1 MITESEALSLVL
13 LGRDFIV
20 EQGERGVDSA
30 ALAMYFQRVAGVG
43 WAGPILRREQGGRHG
58 EIYRGGELLAGC
70 GVLGSGDTGADL

>member
-43 WAGPILRREQGGRHG
+43 WAGPIYGGSK
-58 EIYRGGELLAGC
+58 EGGMVNISRW
-70 GVLGSGDTGADL
+70 GVTGWVWCAR